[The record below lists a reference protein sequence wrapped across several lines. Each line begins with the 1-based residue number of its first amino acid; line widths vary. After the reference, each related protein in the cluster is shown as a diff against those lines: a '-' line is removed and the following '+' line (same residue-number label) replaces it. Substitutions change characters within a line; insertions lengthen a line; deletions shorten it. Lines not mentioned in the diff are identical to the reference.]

1 MPCYLIVVDDAF
13 FSSFEQIV
21 RLSAITENVNVLIAI
36 DILLEMLL
44 GIGSMR
50 CSAKSA
56 LMPKMVEQKVV

>member
-21 RLSAITENVNVLIAI
+21 RLSAITENVNALIAI
-36 DILLEMLL
+36 EILLEMLL

-50 CSAKSA
+50 YSAKSA
-56 LMPKMVEQKVV
+56 LMSKMVEQKVG